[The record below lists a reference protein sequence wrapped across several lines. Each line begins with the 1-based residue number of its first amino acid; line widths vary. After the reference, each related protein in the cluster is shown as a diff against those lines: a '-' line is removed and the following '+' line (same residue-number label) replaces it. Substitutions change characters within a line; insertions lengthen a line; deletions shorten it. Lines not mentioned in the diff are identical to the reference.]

1 MLFLPSEEFF
11 SAALDQMP
19 DLYEYAVKKD
29 VVIATP
35 TTLIGMLRAI
45 SYGWKQAALAD
56 KAAEVFKLGREL
68 HERLG
73 QMGAKFDKLGRA
85 LASSV
90 NAYNETVGTV
100 ESRVMVSARRF
111 RDLQVSEGDL
121 APIQALEAPVRQAQ
135 AEELTGRPVPTVAEL
150 VEAEAD
156 GLWSDDDARREA

>member
-73 QMGAKFDKLGRA
+73 KMGDQLRHARQA
-85 LASSV
+85 A
-90 NAYNETVGTV
+90 
-100 ESRVMVSARRF
+100 RARR
-111 RDLQVSEGDL
+111 S
-121 APIQALEAPVRQAQ
+121 APTTRRSAPSR
-135 AEELTGRPVPTVAEL
+135 TGSWCRPAASAT
-150 VEAEAD
+150 
-156 GLWSDDDARREA
+156 SR